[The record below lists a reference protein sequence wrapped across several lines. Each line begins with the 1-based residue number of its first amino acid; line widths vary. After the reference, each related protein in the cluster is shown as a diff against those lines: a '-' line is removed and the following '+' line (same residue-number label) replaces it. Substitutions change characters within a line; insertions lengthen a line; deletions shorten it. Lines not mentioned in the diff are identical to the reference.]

1 MTHSLSSGAGFSLRG
16 ASAPSGRQ
24 PSNGRQ
30 AAFKGRRGLEARP
43 TLWLLLVFASFL
55 HAESADQI
63 WSAGHLVT
71 MDAQHRVIEN
81 GAVAVRG
88 ANIIALGPRAEIE
101 AKYTAPAHL
110 DRPDAIL
117 MPGLINTHTHAAM
130 SLLRGIADDRT
141 LQDWLEH
148 YIFPAEKKNVT
159 PQFVFDGTRLACL
172 EMMLSG
178 TTTFTDMYYFED
190 RVAEAAKEAG
200 LRGVV
205 GDTVIAFPSPDAKTP
220 DDALAWTEQFL
231 RRYRDDPLIV
241 PAVAVHSPYLASAE
255 TLRKARA
262 LANRYN
268 APLLIH
274 VSETKRENEDS
285 EKAHGMSPAKYL
297 GSLGFLSGRTVA
309 AHGVWLSDDD
319 IALFAAHGTG
329 VAHCPGSNMK
339 LASGVAPVTKM
350 LAAGVAVGLGTDG
363 PAGSNNDFDL
373 MRDMYLAAVVQ
384 KVFTANPQALPAPQA
399 IELATMGSARVL
411 GMQSII
417 GSLEPGKRA
426 DMITLRLD
434 RPHAVPMYDVYSQIV
449 YALTGSDVE
458 DVMVNGKVVVRSG
471 VSTTLD
477 ATRVMSIAREYQSRI
492 SSSLSAR

>member
-1 MTHSLSSGAGFSLRG
+1 MIRSCI
-16 ASAPSGRQ
+16 SA
-24 PSNGRQ
+24 
-30 AAFKGRRGLEARP
+30 
-43 TLWLLLVFASFL
+43 LLFIVCL
-55 HAESADQI
+55 HAESADRI
-63 WSAGHLVT
+63 WTARYVVT
-71 MDAQHRVIEN
+71 MDAQHRLIEN

-88 ANIIALGPRAEIE
+88 ANIVAVGPRAEIE
-101 AKYTAPAHL
+101 AKFQAAERL

-159 PQFVFDGTRLACL
+159 PEFVFEGTRLACL

-231 RRYRDDPLIV
+231 QRYRNDPLIV

-262 LANRYN
+262 LANQYG
-268 APLLIH
+268 APMLIH
-274 VSETKRENEDS
+274 VSETKKENEDS
-285 EKAHGMSPAKYL
+285 EKAHGMSPARYL
-297 GSLGFLSGRTVA
+297 DSLGFLNGRTVA
-309 AHGVWLSDDD
+309 AHGVWLSDSD
-319 IALFAAHGTG
+319 IQLFHDHSVG

-339 LASGVAPVTKM
+339 LASGVAPITKM
-350 LAAGVAVGLGTDG
+350 IAAGVAVGLGTDG

-384 KVFTANPQALPAPQA
+384 KVFTGNPQVLPAMQA
-399 IELATMGSARVL
+399 VELATMGSARVL
-411 GMQSII
+411 GMQDTI

-426 DMITLRLD
+426 DMIVLRLD

-458 DVMVNGKVVVRSG
+458 DVMVNGRTIVRDG

-477 ATRVMSIAREYQSRI
+477 AARVMSIARAYQSRI
-492 SSSLSAR
+492 SSSLSTR